1 VVRLVTSEQARGLV
15 VLVRDGVEAGST
27 RVEEIQRASIAN
39 VVALVAV
46 VPPLEAPAA
55 LVGSLVGS
63 SVTLTHRAVRLASRG
78 LAVLADRVLAAKH
91 LG

>member
-1 VVRLVTSEQARGLV
+1 VVSRVTSEQARGLV
-15 VLVRDGVEAGST
+15 QLVQQGVDAGST
-27 RVEEIQRASIAN
+27 RIEEIQRESIVR

-55 LVGSLVGS
+55 LAGALVES
-63 SVTLTHRAVRLASRG
+63 SVTLTHRALRLSTRG
-78 LAVLADRVLAAKH
+78 LAALAERVLARH